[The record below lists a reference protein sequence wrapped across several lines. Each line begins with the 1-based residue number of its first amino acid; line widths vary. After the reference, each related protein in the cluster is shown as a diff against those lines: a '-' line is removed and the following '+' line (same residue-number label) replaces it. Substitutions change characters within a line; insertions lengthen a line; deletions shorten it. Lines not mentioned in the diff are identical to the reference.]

1 MVVKIKPFAR
11 HNRNCQQE
19 DYAFTAQKKNP
30 LGDQYF
36 VAIMSNW
43 GSSMSTRNKYKTAK
57 KTICITENNGYDN
70 YMHTSQRFSN
80 YTSAS

>member
-36 VAIMSNW
+36 VAIMSN
-43 GSSMSTRNKYKTAK
+43 
-57 KTICITENNGYDN
+57 
-70 YMHTSQRFSN
+70 
-80 YTSAS
+80 